1 MGLYKKT
8 GVRNIAINVVDSIT
22 WIRHY
27 GLKDGMAI
35 LRKLKKSHH
44 GFFIINTSFFKNS
57 VKLRDNFSDKA
68 IFQQVFYHRQYY
80 LEKLSSIEVNNIVD
94 AGANIGLAS
103 LYLSMLYPYAKILAI
118 EPQRENFKLLQLNTE
133 AYSNIT
139 CIEAGLWDKD
149 ESIDIQNPD
158 SLAASF
164 IVESKTGASL
174 PGITVDS
181 LMKKNGW
188 EQIDILKMD
197 IEGAEKEI
205 FLAETNWLKK
215 VKVLIIELH
224 DNYKPGCTKTF
235 FKALDP
241 FDYDAYFHHENIF
254 IFFK

>member
-1 MGLYKKT
+1 MGTYQKI
-8 GVRNIAINVVDSIT
+8 GIRAIANSVVDSIT

-27 GLKDGMAI
+27 GFKDGMSI
-35 LRKLKKSHH
+35 FKGLKKSKKGLFVIKTKFLKSSLH
-44 GFFIINTSFFKNS
+44 
-57 VKLRDNFSDKA
+57 LRDNFSDKA
-68 IFQQVFYHRQYY
+68 IFFQVFYHRQYY
-80 LEKLSSIEVNNIVD
+80 LEKLSSLEAKYIVD

-103 LYLSMLYPYAKILAI
+103 LYFSNLYPSARILAI
-118 EPQRENFKLLQLNTE
+118 EPQRENFKLLQQNTE
-133 AYSNIT
+133 IYSNIT
-139 CIEAGLWDKD
+139 CIKAGLWDKD

-164 IVESKTGASL
+164 SVESKTGASL

-188 EQIDILKMD
+188 VQIDILKMD

-205 FLAETNWLKK
+205 FSAETNWLKK

-235 FKALDP
+235 FKALEL
-241 FDYDAYFHHENIF
+241 FDYEAYFHHENIF